1 MRARQAYGSSMHRR
15 MIKHAGGSLE
25 MTTKGP
31 QHAKPSAKNGKARVR
46 RYDKRS
52 QKNVEKRERET

>member
-1 MRARQAYGSSMHRR
+1 MHRR